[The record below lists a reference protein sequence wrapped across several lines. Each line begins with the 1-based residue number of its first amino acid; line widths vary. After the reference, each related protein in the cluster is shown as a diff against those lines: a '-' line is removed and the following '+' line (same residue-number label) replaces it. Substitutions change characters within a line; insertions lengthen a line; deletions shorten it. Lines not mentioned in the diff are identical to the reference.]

1 MLDPNT
7 PRTITLIGGG
17 GFIGR
22 HAVEALLKHNVR
34 LRIAERNP
42 KSAHTLMPLSK
53 PGQIALVP
61 ADLTRPATIERAVE
75 GADAVVNLVGTFDV
89 AQQRALHV
97 EGAGRAA
104 ELAKEAGARAFVQIS
119 AIGADPDGVSSYA
132 RTKGAGEAAVRS
144 AFDDATILRPSTVF
158 GAEDEFTNRFA
169 GMMDLPVTP
178 VLAGETRFQ
187 PVFVRDLGQAI
198 ARAALDPASHGGTT
212 YEIAGPEVMSLRAIN
227 EAIADLSGRDPNFL
241 DLPPAAGSL
250 IAAFGFLPG
259 APLSKDQW
267 AMLQRD
273 NVKDEAM
280 PGLADMGITPT
291 PFAVAGDWLGRFKPG
306 GRFAPVRRA
315 DATGA

>member
-104 ELAKEAGARAFVQIS
+104 ELAKEAGAKRAVLLPVS
-119 AIGADPDGVSSYA
+119 PDTVTVLPSTRLPRVCSVTVIRFTASWEGVSCPIELLRKLA
-132 RTKGAGEAAVRS
+132 TKSGA
-144 AFDDATILRPSTVF
+144 
-158 GAEDEFTNRFA
+158 
-169 GMMDLPVTP
+169 
-178 VLAGETRFQ
+178 
-187 PVFVRDLGQAI
+187 
-198 ARAALDPASHGGTT
+198 
-212 YEIAGPEVMSLRAIN
+212 
-227 EAIADLSGRDPNFL
+227 
-241 DLPPAAGSL
+241 
-250 IAAFGFLPG
+250 
-259 APLSKDQW
+259 
-267 AMLQRD
+267 
-273 NVKDEAM
+273 
-280 PGLADMGITPT
+280 
-291 PFAVAGDWLGRFKPG
+291 
-306 GRFAPVRRA
+306 
-315 DATGA
+315 